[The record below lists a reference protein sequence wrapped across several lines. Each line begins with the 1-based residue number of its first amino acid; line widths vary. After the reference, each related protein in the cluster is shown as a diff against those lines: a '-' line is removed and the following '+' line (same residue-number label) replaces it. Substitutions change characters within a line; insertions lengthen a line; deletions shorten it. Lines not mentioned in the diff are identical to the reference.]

1 MDFIIRR
8 RIDTLSWHLRDIIV
22 NNRSIQF
29 YQFSLCLSHS
39 LAKNYLRN
47 NNTKMME
54 EERVEDMLRR
64 MGQEEVEPS
73 VMERL
78 RREGIVTASDFLS
91 GMTEEDMKKLDLTE
105 TVKEELMKEMRKI
118 KIKLFNVFD
127 IHPDEVVS

>member
-1 MDFIIRR
+1 
-8 RIDTLSWHLRDIIV
+8 
-22 NNRSIQF
+22 
-29 YQFSLCLSHS
+29 
-39 LAKNYLRN
+39 
-47 NNTKMME
+47 MME

-105 TVKEELMKEMRKI
+105 TVKEELMKMKKRKR
-118 KIKLFNVFD
+118 KRLDVFE